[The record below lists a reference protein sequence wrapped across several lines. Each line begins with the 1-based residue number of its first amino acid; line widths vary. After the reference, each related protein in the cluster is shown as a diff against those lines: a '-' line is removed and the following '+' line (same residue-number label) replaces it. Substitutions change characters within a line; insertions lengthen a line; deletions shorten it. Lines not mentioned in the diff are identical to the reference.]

1 MWRGG
6 HEIYLSQIF
15 YLGNHN
21 WLMTLAAV
29 LWFHHLVYTKATL
42 RSLWISVEDTRASS
56 MRWRTPLTDDF
67 GSSLISLISLTKTF
81 LELRNH
87 WRSFLLI
94 FLAALFH
101 RGHIYIIWLDNVVLI
116 IILFAN
122 TLNHISVYSYR
133 LKYFKWVCTFM
144 F

>member
-1 MWRGG
+1 MWHGG

-81 LELRNH
+81 LELLNH

-94 FLAALFH
+94 FLGLSFT
-101 RGHIYIIWLDNVVLI
+101 GVTSTLYGWP
-116 IILFAN
+116 ILFW
-122 TLNHISVYSYR
+122 SSYC
-133 LKYFKWVCTFM
+133 LQIHLVTFQ
-144 F
+144 FSPTD